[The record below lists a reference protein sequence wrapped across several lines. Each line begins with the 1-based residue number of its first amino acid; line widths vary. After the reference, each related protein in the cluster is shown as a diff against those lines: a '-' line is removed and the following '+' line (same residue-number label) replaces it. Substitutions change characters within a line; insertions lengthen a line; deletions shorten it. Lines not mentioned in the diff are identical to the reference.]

1 MQLPVTHTPAYK
13 PSRSSRR
20 MSLPTTRAVKSESP
34 HKKPSN
40 GLLCTVGSPDV
51 SVNAPRMDK
60 MVEFPLASSEDPLF
74 PIRRTSSVSAQCST
88 GSPQSAEYSIT
99 KDKCTIQILERTFAT
114 TPRICDPPFEVVQNG
129 SECSEQNGTTGGSS
143 RSSSD
148 SRQRRFDT
156 SSYQQRAEAL
166 EGLLEFSAQLLQ
178 QERFEEL
185 TVLLKPFGPEK
196 VSPRETA
203 IWLTKSFKENVA

>member
-1 MQLPVTHTPAYK
+1 MQLPVSHTPAYK

-20 MSLPTTRAVKSESP
+20 MSLPTTKAVKSESP
-34 HKKPSN
+34 YKKPSTD
-40 GLLCTVGSPDV
+40 LLRTVGSPDV

-99 KDKCTIQILERTFAT
+99 KDKCTFQILERTFA
-114 TPRICDPPFEVVQNG
+114 TPRICDPPFEIVQNG

-156 SSYQQRAEAL
+156 SSYVQRAEAL